1 MRTHSQAVQ
10 DQFDTQ
16 AQAYLTSA
24 VHAAGPDLRAAHD
37 RVQQWLAPTA
47 SILDVGSGA
56 GHLSFALAP
65 CGARVVALDPSAGM
79 LATVRRAAA
88 ARGLAQIETCEA
100 AADALPFADA
110 SFDLVCSRYSAHH
123 WRDVPRAL
131 AQLRRVVRPE
141 GFVLIIDLLGDDEPL
156 VDTHL
161 QSIELLRDTSHVR
174 DRSVAEWQALLGAAG
189 FTHLEHSVWN
199 TRLEF
204 APWIERM
211 RTPEGLVAAIRTL
224 QACAPAEVQRALN
237 IEADGSFTARTGL
250 FWGRPALASAGSL
263 R

>member
-1 MRTHSQAVQ
+1 MRTHSQAVHE
-10 DQFDTQ
+10 QFDAR

-24 VHAAGPDLRAAHD
+24 VHAAGPDLRAAQE
-37 RVQQWLAPTA
+37 RARRSLAPTA
-47 SILDVGSGA
+47 AVLDVGTGA
-56 GHLSFALAP
+56 GHLSLALAP
-65 CGARVVALDPSAGM
+65 LCARVVALDPSPGM
-79 LATVRRAAA
+79 LATVREAAA

-131 AQLRRVVRPE
+131 AQLRRVVRPD

-156 VDTHL
+156 VDTYL

-189 FTHLEHSVWN
+189 FDRLEHSLWD

-204 APWIERM
+204 APWLERM
-211 RTPEGLVAAIRTL
+211 RTPAGLVAAIREL
-224 QACAPAEVQRALN
+224 QACAPAEVRRALS

-250 FWGRPALASAGSL
+250 FWGRPAST
-263 R
+263 